1 METEQLV
8 QLDHPEPQGHPDLLE
23 LQVLQ
28 EHLDQVDPQELLAQV
43 DLQEHLAL
51 LDLREHLAQVD
62 LREPPEQQEQQDHPE
77 RQEHPVLTETDIKQ
91 HLLTTLLWD
100 LPVELPEELVYL
112 IP

>member
-28 EHLDQVDPQELLAQV
+28 EHLDQVDPQELLAQAELQDHQDHQELQDQAERQV
-43 DLQEHLAL
+43 QQDLRAHLEHL
-51 LDLREHLAQVD
+51 VS
-62 LREPPEQQEQQDHPE
+62 
-77 RQEHPVLTETDIKQ
+77 TETDTKQ
-91 HLLTTLLWD
+91 HLQTTLLWE
-100 LPVELPEELVYL
+100 LLVELPEELVYL

>member
-1 METEQLV
+1 VELGVVETEQLV

-28 EHLDQVDPQELLAQV
+28 EHLDQVDPQELLELLAQAELQ
-43 DLQEHLAL
+43 DHQELQELQDQAERQGQQ
-51 LDLREHLAQVD
+51 DLRAHLEHRVS
-62 LREPPEQQEQQDHPE
+62 
-77 RQEHPVLTETDIKQ
+77 TETDIKQ